1 MLLLSTRW
9 IDFCQIYGRKSSM
22 DFHDTRG
29 LDTSICLTSH
39 VQLHI
44 EVLVMWRSYSDGLDV
59 GC

>member
-1 MLLLSTRW
+1 
-9 IDFCQIYGRKSSM
+9 M